1 MLGNVPQEMTVE
13 EFLKQ
18 GYQAPPLSPSTIEN
32 FNANQAASVS
42 KRSADEI
49 PTNDAQKG
57 DNESRPSKMAK
68 TGDASHSLASTSS
81 ASQRGPSAKTGQSS
95 ERKSPEESS
104 ADKGSSSLIT
114 SMPIP
119 AIKQHIDSLVNTGQ
133 MTPRYIASKC
143 IPLVKKLI
151 NHEHGWV
158 FKDAVDPIELCIPD
172 YFDIVDHPMDLTLVK
187 NKLEDG
193 AYKDIAPFERDTK
206 LVFENAMLFNGKD
219 SDVGVMAKELLDIFN
234 AGIQETKGKVEVW
247 SSVLLLLFE
256 YVAQIFGFRLLLLT
270 I

>member
-13 EFLKQ
+13 EFLKL
-18 GYQAPPLSPSTIEN
+18 GYQAPPLSPSIIED
-32 FNANQAASVS
+32 FNKNQAASVS
-42 KRSADEI
+42 KRSADEM

-57 DNESRPSKMAK
+57 DDELRPSKMAK
-68 TGDASHSLASTSS
+68 TGDASPSLVATSS
-81 ASQRGPSAKTGQSS
+81 APSQPPPGAKTDQSS

-104 ADKGSSSLIT
+104 TDKGGSSIIT

-119 AIKQHIDSLVNTGQ
+119 AIEQHLDSLVNTGQ

-158 FKDAVDPIELCIPD
+158 FKDAVDPIELGIPD

-193 AYKDIAPFERDTK
+193 AYKEIAPFERDTK
-206 LVFENAMLFNGKD
+206 LVFENAILFNGED
-219 SDVGVMAKELLDIFN
+219 SDVGAMAKELLEIFN
-234 AGIQETKGKVEVW
+234 TGLQETKGKEVGIGGLW
-247 SSVLLLLFE
+247 FTFPFLNTS
-256 YVAQIFGFRLLLLT
+256 LT
-270 I
+270 S